1 MDVDQGMG
9 CERCGVIFMTLN
21 HLMGHIKECCKG
33 SKPAGTNQPMDEG
46 SSASDGENQEEGESV
61 SDGENQE
68 ESAFYNFRLEAINRV
83 RESKDWEDKYN
94 DFVRAGEEEDNACEL
109 ADGEFE
115 KRIVKIAEKM
125 YRRYLTNA
133 LLLQYGDVHGKVREA
148 LLEYWDKGYNARKAS
163 KLAVN
168 DHLVNVRVLL
178 EDEDEEEDS
187 TDESEDSTDED

>member
-1 MDVDQGMG
+1 MATPLSLSPFINGYGCYQGMG

-33 SKPAGTNQPMDEG
+33 SKQAGTNQPMDEG
-46 SSASDGENQEEGESV
+46 SSTSGGENQEEGESV

-94 DFVRAGEEEDNACEL
+94 DFVKAGEEEDNACEL

-125 YRRYLTNA
+125 YRHYLTNG
-133 LLLQYGDVHGKVREA
+133 LLLQYGAVMYTGKCVKPF
-148 LLEYWDKGYNARKAS
+148 LNIGIKDTTPGKPQNSL
-163 KLAVN
+163 
-168 DHLVNVRVLL
+168 
-178 EDEDEEEDS
+178 
-187 TDESEDSTDED
+187 